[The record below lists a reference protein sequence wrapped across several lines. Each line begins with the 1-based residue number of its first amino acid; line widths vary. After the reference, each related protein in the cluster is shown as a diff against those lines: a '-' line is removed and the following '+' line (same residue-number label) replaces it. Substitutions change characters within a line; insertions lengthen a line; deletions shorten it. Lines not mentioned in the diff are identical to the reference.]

1 MSWVHIPGEPEE
13 VPPRLGVVGEEA
25 PEGAAGFACVAAPTG
40 GHYVAQRPVPAA
52 HPRLD
57 VVDAE
62 IFHVEHLPAVHAAV
76 PVPCEDVEAVHPGL
90 PVITPP
96 VNLPDR
102 GRRMIFDRLTKFLDT
117 EESTATPDDVPPRL
131 TFTAIQS
138 LRMSRSRERILTNLE
153 EMYREAFERA
163 KETGDPSAMA
173 SLDFAYRREQL
184 YFEILLDVRD
194 AIEKK

>member
-1 MSWVHIPGEPEE
+1 
-13 VPPRLGVVGEEA
+13 
-25 PEGAAGFACVAAPTG
+25 
-40 GHYVAQRPVPAA
+40 
-52 HPRLD
+52 LD
-57 VVDAE
+57 VVHAE
-62 IFHVEHLPAVHAAV
+62 SVRFLHEPAVHTAV
-76 PVPCEDVEAVHPGL
+76 LVAREDLEAVHPVL
-90 PVITPP
+90 PVITTP

-102 GRRMIFDRLTKFLDT
+102 GRRMIFDQLTRFLDT

-131 TFTAIQS
+131 THTALEG

-153 EMYREAFERA
+153 EMYREAFDRA
-163 KETGDPSAMA
+163 KETADPAAMA